1 MRLAND
7 WKEYKVIATGDG
19 EKLENWNGII
29 LLRFNNLKTVE
40 QELAKY
46 FQNHGIIEQTI
57 FDL

>member
-1 MRLAND
+1 MKND
-7 WKEYKVIATGDG
+7 YCKK
-19 EKLENWNGII
+19 NGII

-57 FDL
+57 FNL